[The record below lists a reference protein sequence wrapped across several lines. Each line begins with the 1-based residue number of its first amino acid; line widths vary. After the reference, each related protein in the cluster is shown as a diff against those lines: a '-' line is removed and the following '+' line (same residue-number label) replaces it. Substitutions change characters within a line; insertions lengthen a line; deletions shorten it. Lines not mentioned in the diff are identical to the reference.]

1 MMYYVQ
7 YRAVVKGGAAPW
19 VIDKKFASLDIAME
33 YAVEEARSARIVPHR
48 IMKITKKDKVKVLA
62 KFKPLR
68 DA

>member
-7 YRAVVKGGAAPW
+7 YRAVVKGGDDPW
-19 VIDKKFASLDIAME
+19 VIDKKFASLDTALA
-33 YAVEEARSARIVPHR
+33 YAADEARNAHIVPHR
-48 IMKITKKDKVKVLA
+48 IMKITKRNKVKVLA